1 MPKSSLFLLK
11 AQRATVEARVM
22 ARHMLGL
29 AQQAKSNHE
38 MQRRIEALLESL
50 LSPALPLTA
59 ADLRARATLATSLV
73 SEQER
78 QQRLEAEA
86 HMGVQ
91 NLMSGLQDALRQ
103 KRHAAQA
110 AEKLQRQ
117 EAEARLN
124 RHEIGTTPP
133 RNNL

>member
-1 MPKSSLFLLK
+1 MPKSRLFALK
-11 AQRATVEARVM
+11 SQRAAVEARAL
-22 ARHMLGL
+22 ARDMLGL
-29 AQQAKSNHE
+29 AQQADNNRE
-38 MQRRIEALLESL
+38 MRGRIAALLESL

-59 ADLRARATLATSLV
+59 ADLRARATLAASLV

-78 QQRLEAEA
+78 QQHLEAEA
-86 HMGVQ
+86 HKGVQ
-91 NLMSGLQDALRQ
+91 KLMSGLQDALRQ

-117 EAEARLN
+117 ETEARLN